1 MTSVRVAS
9 LVGVLISFVPLG
21 ASAQEPR
28 WGTSA
33 VPRSGVCFYRD
44 AFFRGEY
51 FCART
56 GENIPVVPD
65 GMNDQISSIRVFG
78 NADVTIYRNGRFR
91 GQSAR
96 FLNDVQNLKSQG
108 WNDRVSSAQVRSGG
122 GGWSG
127 GGRPPSWGT
136 NPGMP
141 REGAC
146 FFSDTNYRGRSFCVP
161 RGGGYASLPNGF
173 NDRISSVRV
182 QRAQVMIFS
191 DGNFDGRSTR
201 FSSDVPNVG
210 GQWNDRIS
218 SLRVY

>member
-21 ASAQEPR
+21 VWAQEPR

-91 GQSAR
+91 GESAR

-108 WNDRVSSAQVRSGG
+108 WNEADGRAED
-122 GGWSG
+122 
-127 GGRPPSWGT
+127 GRPAGEPTPECRAKAPASFRMRIIAADRSACRVAGA
-136 NPGMP
+136 MP
-141 REGAC
+141 RCQTASTTASRPCAC
-146 FFSDTNYRGRSFCVP
+146 SAPRS
-161 RGGGYASLPNGF
+161 
-173 NDRISSVRV
+173 
-182 QRAQVMIFS
+182 
-191 DGNFDGRSTR
+191 
-201 FSSDVPNVG
+201 
-210 GQWNDRIS
+210 
-218 SLRVY
+218 